1 MTVPSSLNTPNATA
15 SSNDPQGSEAV
26 FPSLDDY
33 IRAYASFI
41 AQIRD
46 HQHEYLSTV
55 AGTVDAITGTTSS
68 GAPNALSAG
77 QVFWFK
83 AHGANTSDTPTINI
97 NTIGSK
103 TIKRQDGSALVAG
116 DIPGAGKIVLLGYD
130 GTDMIYLNCP
140 RVTKADVATTATT
153 ATTATSA
160 TTSTYAPQI
169 QVVSSS
175 VAGNALT
182 VGYSGG
188 VLDFR
193 SATATSGAIT
203 AITVVPLSLTVPAG
217 ATLGTTSGQSARI
230 AIIAINNAGTV
241 EIAVCN
247 LSGGVNL
254 DETSLISTTAISAA
268 ATSASVVYSNTART
282 NVAFRVVGF
291 IDITEATAGT
301 WATAPTLVQG
311 CGGQALTALSSFG
324 YGQTWQDVRASRAF
338 GTTYYNTTGKPILV
352 SVGANSSASNG
363 YLSATVDAVTVAV
376 STASF
381 SWTLTSLSFI
391 VPPGQSYRVD
401 INNTSVSSLQC
412 WSELR

>member
-1 MTVPSSLNTPNATA
+1 MSDTTFVDGVTVIPTTWAQDVNNTIYRALGNGGVAPANAATVLSNIGAQAAATAINTGNISSQHVAFADNAT
-15 SSNDPQGSEAV
+15 N
-26 FPSLDDY
+26 
-33 IRAYASFI
+33 
-41 AQIRD
+41 
-46 HQHEYLSTV
+46 
-55 AGTVDAITGTTSS
+55 
-68 GAPNALSAG
+68 
-77 QVFWFK
+77 
-83 AHGANTSDTPTINI
+83 
-97 NTIGSK
+97 
-103 TIKRQDGSALVAG
+103 
-116 DIPGAGKIVLLGYD
+116 
-130 GTDMIYLNCP
+130 
-140 RVTKADVATTATT
+140 ATT

-160 TTSTYAPQI
+160 TTATYAPQI

-203 AITVVPLSLTVPAG
+203 AITVGSLSLTVPAG

-291 IDITEATAGT
+291 VDITEAAAGT

-324 YGQTWQDVRASRAF
+324 YGQTLQNVAASRVA
-338 GTTYYNTTGKPILV
+338 GTTYYNTTGRPIFIAV
-352 SVGANSSASNG
+352 AMNSSAP
-363 YLSATVDAVTVAV
+363 SATIIATVNGVQIFGSTAV
-376 STASF
+376 SVPNVSPV
-381 SWTLTSLSFI
+381 SFI
-391 VPPGQSYRVD
+391 VPPGGSYVVAMSGGTSS
-401 INNTSVSSLQC
+401 INSWV
-412 WSELR
+412 ELR

>member
-1 MTVPSSLNTPNATA
+1 MSDTTFVDGVTVIPTTWAQDVNNTVYRALGSGGVAPTNAATVLSNIGAQAAATAINTGNIASQHVALADNAT
-15 SSNDPQGSEAV
+15 
-26 FPSLDDY
+26 
-33 IRAYASFI
+33 
-41 AQIRD
+41 
-46 HQHEYLSTV
+46 
-55 AGTVDAITGTTSS
+55 
-68 GAPNALSAG
+68 NAT
-77 QVFWFK
+77 
-83 AHGANTSDTPTINI
+83 N
-97 NTIGSK
+97 
-103 TIKRQDGSALVAG
+103 
-116 DIPGAGKIVLLGYD
+116 
-130 GTDMIYLNCP
+130 
-140 RVTKADVATTATT
+140 ATT

-160 TTSTYAPQI
+160 TRSTYAPQI

-203 AITVVPLSLTVPAG
+203 AITVGSLSLTVPAG

-301 WATAPTLVQG
+301 WAAAPALVQG
-311 CGGQALTALSSFG
+311 CGGQALAALSSLG
-324 YGQTWQDVRASRAF
+324 YGQRWQNLTSSRAV
-338 GTTYYNTTGKPILV
+338 GATYYNATGKPFAV
-352 SVGANSSASNG
+352 SVYLFITAPSTDVNLTVSGEIADRVNCAAWPTNSYISLKAVIPPGASYVVG
-363 YLSATVDAVTVAV
+363 TTVGAA
-376 STASF
+376 
-381 SWTLTSLSFI
+381 TLT
-391 VPPGQSYRVD
+391 
-401 INNTSVSSLQC
+401 T
-412 WSELR
+412 WEELR